1 MSLVFEAE
9 ISPGM
14 AAREVVELGRLAEQA
29 GFDRLGIS
37 CVALWP
43 DTYQLQVLVAAAT
56 SRIHIGSMV
65 TNPYTRH
72 AAVHAAALATLQEV
86 SDGRAFCGLG
96 VGAGLEALGMDYPQ
110 PARTLHENVLAI
122 AGLLRGETVAH
133 DSEILTLRDAVLLR
147 PPATR
152 VPIAIGTRSPRVMR
166 LAGELADIALVGA
179 RHLTPDIVAS
189 YKTWLAEG
197 AARAG
202 RPVDAIE
209 IMPRVT
215 LCVSRDEDLAIDSVK
230 RFAAH
235 YLGILGDRG
244 PAVPDARRA
253 AIASAL
259 AQARGWY
266 FDLARYDPPEL
277 LELVDADLARA
288 FAVAGTPAQCA
299 AQLRAVMDLGF
310 KGVSCNLAAVRRESN
325 YLGLRETIE
334 GSAEVLS
341 LLRGA

>member
-1 MSLVFEAE
+1 
-9 ISPGM
+9 
-14 AAREVVELGRLAEQA
+14 
-29 GFDRLGIS
+29 
-37 CVALWP
+37 
-43 DTYQLQVLVAAAT
+43 LQD
-56 SRIHIGSMV
+56 
-65 TNPYTRH
+65 
-72 AAVHAAALATLQEV
+72 V

-110 PARTLHENVLAI
+110 PARTLRETLVAI
-122 AGLLRGETVAH
+122 ERLLRGETVTH
-133 DSEILTLRDAVLLR
+133 DSGILTLRDAALLR
-147 PPATR
+147 PPSTR
-152 VPIAIGTRSPRVMR
+152 VPLAVGTRSPHVMR

-179 RHLTPDIVAS
+179 RHLTPDIVAN

-215 LCVSRDEDLAIDSVK
+215 LCVSQDEELALDSVK

-244 PAVPDARRA
+244 PAVPAARRA
-253 AIASAL
+253 AIAAAL
-259 AQARGWY
+259 TRAHGWY

-299 AQLRAVMDLGF
+299 AQLRAVLDLGF
-310 KGVSCNLAAVRRESN
+310 RGVSCNLAAVRRASN
-325 YLGLRETIE
+325 YLGLRETLE

-341 LLRGA
+341 ILRGA